1 MEPRGTAMKATNI
14 QRRLSQIGSRFNLL
28 LLVLASGL
36 TINVSAQT
44 DLMPLSERNRA
55 MTMSGEFVLASVG
68 DLMIRRPASQLDDPE
83 VQAVLDLIRN
93 ADLAV
98 ANMEGELA
106 NLRDFD
112 GPLNGFVG
120 SHEVAVDLK
129 LMGFDMLNR
138 AQNHLLDSEF
148 EGMFS
153 TNTLLDEA
161 GIVHAGS
168 GSNLQEAAAPA
179 FLELAKGRAA
189 LVGAHAPIFPEHNRL
204 AATARIGNL
213 GGRPG
218 LNMLNYSE
226 TILVSAQQFDA
237 LQQVRQGFLDYR
249 DNYDNPRPVAS
260 ASPEDGLSIPA
271 SSSGRNDPTYRVTR
285 GDEIPGTV
293 VYTLNDNDVDRM
305 LRSIRNARQLSDFV
319 IAAAHIHQS
328 QSVVEFQH
336 LSTRPPEFYVD
347 LAHQAIDA
355 GADAFVGTGV
365 QTLRG
370 IEIYD
375 GKPIFYGLGEFFRE
389 AQWELPIVVGAADSD
404 PRRGMQRFSRNFG
417 GSTQSL
423 ESLVATSHYENG
435 ALKEVR
441 LYPTELGINGPDSRL
456 GIPRMA
462 TEQHAQQILGRI
474 ARLSG
479 KWGTKI
485 DIEGN
490 IGFIRVD

>member
-1 MEPRGTAMKATNI
+1 MKINKF
-14 QRRLSQIGSRFNLL
+14 QSRPGHVASRVFTFVLL
-28 LLVLASGL
+28 LSSGL
-36 TINVSAQT
+36 SINLSAQT
-44 DLMPLSERNRA
+44 ELPSLADRDRA
-55 MTMSGEFVLASVG
+55 MTMAGDFVLASVG
-68 DLMIRRPASQLDDPE
+68 DLMIRRPASQLADPE
-83 VQAVLDLIRN
+83 VQAVFDLIRD

-106 NLRDFD
+106 NLREFD
-112 GPLNGFVG
+112 GPLDGFVG
-120 SHEVAVDLK
+120 THEVAADIK
-129 LMGFDMLNR
+129 LMGFDMVNR

-153 TNTLLDEA
+153 TNALLDEA

-168 GSNLQEAAAPA
+168 GRNLQQAAAPA

-189 LVGAHAPIFPEHNRL
+189 LVGAHAPIFPEHYRL
-204 AATARIGNL
+204 AATARNGNL

-218 LNMLNYSE
+218 LNMLNYRE
-226 TILVSAQQFDA
+226 TILVSPQQYDA

-249 DNYDNPRPVAS
+249 ENYDNPRPVAS
-260 ASPEDGLSIPA
+260 ASPDADISIPA
-271 SSSGRNDPTYRVTR
+271 SSSGRNDPSYRVTR

-293 VYTLNDNDVDRM
+293 VYTLNDNDVDRF
-305 LRSIRNARQLSDFV
+305 LRSIRNARQLGDFV

-355 GADAFVGTGV
+355 GADVFVGSGV

-370 IEIYD
+370 IEIYN

-389 AQWELPIVVGAADSD
+389 AQWELPIAVGAADSD
-404 PRRGMQRFSRNFG
+404 PRRGTQQFARNFG

-423 ESLVATSHYENG
+423 ESLVATSHYQDG
-435 ALKEVR
+435 VLRKVR
-441 LYPTELGINGPDSRL
+441 LYPVELGINGPDSRL
-456 GIPRMA
+456 GIPRIA
-462 TEQHAQQILGRI
+462 TEQHAQHILERV
-474 ARLSG
+474 ARLSDQ
-479 KWGTKI
+479 WGTT
-485 DIEGN
+485 IEVDGN
-490 IGFIRVD
+490 MDVIRVK

>member
-1 MEPRGTAMKATNI
+1 MKAIKN
-14 QRRLSQIGSRFNLL
+14 QQQLRSVWSRFNLL
-28 LLVLASGL
+28 LLVLISVL
-36 TINVSAQT
+36 TTSASAQT
-44 DLMPLSERNRA
+44 DLTPLAARDRA
-55 MTMSGEFVLASVG
+55 MTMPGEFVLASVG
-68 DLMIRRPASQLDDPE
+68 DLMIRRPASQLADPE
-83 VQAVLDLIRN
+83 VQAVFDLIRN

-120 SHEVAVDLK
+120 SHKVAEDLK
-129 LMGFDMLNR
+129 LMGFDMVNR

-153 TNTLLDEA
+153 TNTLLDKA

-179 FLELAKGRAA
+179 FLELPKGRAA
-189 LVGAHAPIFPEHNRL
+189 LVGAHTPIWPEHRRL
-204 AATARIGNL
+204 AATARNGNL

-226 TILVSAQQFDA
+226 TILVSAQQYDA
-237 LQQVRQGFLDYR
+237 LQQVRQGFLQYA

-260 ASPEDGLSIPA
+260 TSPDSGITIPA
-271 SSSGRNDPTYRVTR
+271 SSSGRNDPSYRVTQ

-293 VYTLNDNDVDRM
+293 VYRLNDNDVDRM
-305 LRSIRNARQLSDFV
+305 LRSIRNARQLGDFV

-389 AQWELPIVVGAADSD
+389 AQWELPIVVGADDSD
-404 PRRGMQRFSRNFG
+404 PRRRMQRFSRNFG

-456 GIPRMA
+456 GIPRIA
-462 TEQHAQQILGRI
+462 TEQHAQQILERVT
-474 ARLSG
+474 RLSDQ
-479 KWGTKI
+479 WGTKI
-485 DIEGN
+485 DIEGS
-490 IGFIRVD
+490 IGIIRVD

>member
-1 MEPRGTAMKATNI
+1 
-14 QRRLSQIGSRFNLL
+14 
-28 LLVLASGL
+28 
-36 TINVSAQT
+36 
-44 DLMPLSERNRA
+44 
-55 MTMSGEFVLASVG
+55 MSGGFVLASVG
-68 DLMIRRPASQLDDPE
+68 DLMIRRPASRLADPE
-83 VQAVLDLIRN
+83 VQEVLDLIRN

-106 NLRDFD
+106 NLREFD

-120 SHEVAVDLK
+120 THEVAKDLK
-129 LMGFDMLNR
+129 LMGFDMVNR

-153 TNTLLDEA
+153 TNALLDEA
-161 GIVHAGS
+161 GIIHAGS

-204 AATARIGNL
+204 AATARSGNL

-226 TILVSAQQFDA
+226 TILVSEQQFAA
-237 LQQVRQGFLDYR
+237 LQQVRQGFLQYR
-249 DNYDNPRPVAS
+249 DNYDNPRPVAN
-260 ASPEDGLSIPA
+260 ASPDSGLTIPA
-271 SSSGRNDPTYRVTR
+271 SSSGRNDPRYRVAR

-293 VYTLNDNDVDRM
+293 IYSLNKNDMDRM
-305 LRSIRNARQLSDFV
+305 LRSIRNARQLGDFV
-319 IAAAHIHQS
+319 VAAAHIHQS
-328 QSVVEFQH
+328 QSVLEFQH
-336 LSTRPPEFYVD
+336 LSTRPPGFYVD
-347 LAHQAIDA
+347 LARQAIEA

-370 IEIYD
+370 IEIYQ

-404 PRRGMQRFSRNFG
+404 PQRRMQQFSRNFG

-423 ESLVATSHYENG
+423 ESLVAISHYEDG
-435 ALKEVR
+435 TLKEVR
-441 LYPTELGINGPDSRL
+441 LYPTELGIDGPDSRL

-462 TEQHAQQILGRI
+462 TEQHAQQILERV
-474 ARLSG
+474 ARLSDQ
-479 KWGTKI
+479 WGTKI
-485 DIEGN
+485 DVEGSVG
-490 IGFIRVD
+490 IIRVVGK

>member
-1 MEPRGTAMKATNI
+1 MRDSSKLRPQNLIALVVI
-14 QRRLSQIGSRFNLL
+14 LGSFS
-28 LLVLASGL
+28 VS
-36 TINVSAQT
+36 TSAQT
-44 DLMPLSERNRA
+44 LLPPLPERDRA
-55 MTMSGEFVLASVG
+55 MTMAGEFVLASVG
-68 DLMIRRPASQLDDPE
+68 DLMIRRPASRLADPE
-83 VQAVLDLIRN
+83 VQAVFDLIRS

-106 NLRDFD
+106 KLNEFS

-120 SHEVAVDLK
+120 THEVAADLK
-129 LMGFDMLNR
+129 LMGFDMVNR

-153 TNTLLDEA
+153 TNALLDEA

-189 LVGAHAPIFPEHNRL
+189 LIGTHAPIFPEHYRL
-204 AATARIGNL
+204 GATPRIGNL

-218 LNMLNYSE
+218 LNMLNYNE
-226 TILVSAQQFDA
+226 TILVSQQQYDA
-237 LQQVRQGFLDYR
+237 LLQVREGFLQYR

-260 ASPEDGLSIPA
+260 ASPDTGVRISA
-271 SSSGRNDPTYRVTR
+271 SSSGRNDPRYRVTR
-285 GDEIPGTV
+285 GDEVPGTV
-293 VYTLNDNDVDRM
+293 VYTMNSNDVDRI
-305 LRSIRNARQLSDFV
+305 LRSIRNARQLGDFV

-328 QSVVEFQH
+328 QSVVEMQH
-336 LSTRPPEFYVD
+336 LSTRPPAFYVE
-347 LAHQAIDA
+347 LAHRAIDA

-370 IEIYD
+370 IEIYQ

-389 AQWELPIVVGAADSD
+389 SQWELPVSTAAADSD
-404 PRRGMQRFSRNFG
+404 PQRRVQQFSRNFG

-423 ESLVATSHYENG
+423 ESLVAMSHYEDG
-435 ALKEVR
+435 VLKEVR
-441 LYPTELGINGPDSRL
+441 LYPTELGINEPDSRL

-462 TEQHAQQILGRI
+462 TQQHATQILERVT
-474 ARLSG
+474 RLSDQ
-479 KWGTKI
+479 WGTEI
-485 DIEGN
+485 DIERGVG
-490 IGFIRVD
+490 IIRVD

>member
-1 MEPRGTAMKATNI
+1 MRDSRMLRLHNLTAIVLIA
-14 QRRLSQIGSRFNLL
+14 GSVAFD
-28 LLVLASGL
+28 
-36 TINVSAQT
+36 TSAQT
-44 DLMPLSERNRA
+44 LLPPLPERDRA
-55 MTMSGEFVLASVG
+55 MTMPGEFVLASVG
-68 DLMIRRPASQLDDPE
+68 DLMIRRPASKLADPE
-83 VQAVLDLIRN
+83 VQAVFDLIRG

-106 NLRDFD
+106 NLKDFD

-120 SHEVAVDLK
+120 THEVAADLK
-129 LMGFDMLNR
+129 LMGFDMVNR

-153 TNTLLDEA
+153 TNALLDEA

-168 GSNLQEAAAPA
+168 GSNLQEASAPA

-189 LVGAHAPIFPEHNRL
+189 LIGTHAPIFPEHNRL
-204 AATARIGNL
+204 AATQRIGNL

-226 TILVSAQQFDA
+226 TILVSQQQYDA
-237 LQQVRQGFLDYR
+237 LLQVRDGFLQYR
-249 DNYDNPRPVAS
+249 DNYDNPRPVAN
-260 ASPEDGLSIPA
+260 ASPDAGLSISA
-271 SSSGRNDPTYRVTR
+271 SSSGRNDPRYRVTR

-293 VYTLNDNDVDRM
+293 VYTMNSDDVDRI
-305 LRSIRNARQLSDFV
+305 LRSIRNARQLGDFV

-328 QSVVEFQH
+328 QSVVEMQH
-336 LSTRPPEFYVD
+336 LSTRPPAFYIE
-347 LAHQAIDA
+347 LAHRAIDA

-370 IEIYD
+370 IEIYQ

-389 AQWELPIVVGAADSD
+389 SQWELPISAGAADSD
-404 PRRGMQRFSRNFG
+404 PQRRMQQFSRNFG
-417 GSTQSL
+417 GSSQSL
-423 ESLVATSHYENG
+423 ESLVATSHYEDG

-456 GIPRMA
+456 GIPRLA
-462 TEQHAQQILGRI
+462 SGEHAEQILERV
-474 ARLSG
+474 ARLSDQ
-479 KWGTKI
+479 WET
-485 DIEGN
+485 DIEIERG
-490 IGFIRVD
+490 IGIIRVE

>member
-1 MEPRGTAMKATNI
+1 MKAITTQN
-14 QRRLSQIGSRFNLL
+14 QPSRFCSRIKLV
-28 LLVLASGL
+28 LLVLLSGL
-36 TINVSAQT
+36 TISASAQT
-44 DLMPLSERNRA
+44 ELTPLADNDRA
-55 MTMSGEFVLASVG
+55 MTMPGQFVLASVG
-68 DLMIRRPASQLDDPE
+68 DLMIRRPASQLADPE

-106 NLRDFD
+106 NLRQFN

-120 SHEVAVDLK
+120 SHEVAADLR
-129 LMGFDMLNR
+129 LMGFDMVNR

-168 GSNLQEAAAPA
+168 GRNLQEAAAPA
-179 FLELAKGRAA
+179 FLELAQGRAA
-189 LVGAHAPIFPEHNRL
+189 LIGSHAPIYPEHNRL

-260 ASPEDGLSIPA
+260 ASPDSGLTIPA
-271 SSSGRNDPTYRVTR
+271 SSSGRNDPRYRVTQ

-293 VYTLNDNDVDRM
+293 VYTLNDNDMERI
-305 LRSIRNARQLSDFV
+305 LRSIRNARQLGDFV

-336 LSTRPPEFYVD
+336 LSTRPPEFYVE

-370 IEIYD
+370 IEIYH

-389 AQWELPIVVGAADSD
+389 AQWELPIVVGAANSD
-404 PRRGMQRFSRNFG
+404 PQRGMQQFSRNFG
-417 GSTQSL
+417 GSSQSL
-423 ESLVATSHYENG
+423 ESLVATSHYDNG
-435 ALKEVR
+435 LLKEVR

-462 TEQHAQQILGRI
+462 TEQQAQQILERV
-474 ARLSG
+474 ARLSNQ
-479 KWGTKI
+479 WGTKI
-485 DIEGN
+485 EVQGN
-490 IGFIRVD
+490 VGIIRVD

>member
-1 MEPRGTAMKATNI
+1 MKVYKLLSRPIHIAS
-14 QRRLSQIGSRFNLL
+14 RLIIFLL
-28 LLVLASGL
+28 LLSSGL
-36 TINVSAQT
+36 ANNLSAQT
-44 DLMPLSERNRA
+44 ELPTPAERDRA
-55 MTMSGEFVLASVG
+55 MTMAGDFVLASVG
-68 DLMIRRPASQLDDPE
+68 DLMIRRPASRLADPE
-83 VQAVLDLIRN
+83 VQAVFDLLRN

-106 NLRDFD
+106 NLREFD

-120 SHEVAVDLK
+120 THEVAADIR
-129 LMGFDMLNR
+129 LMGIDMVNR

-153 TNTLLDEA
+153 TNALLDEA

-168 GSNLQEAAAPA
+168 GRNLQQAAAPA

-189 LVGAHAPIFPEHNRL
+189 LVGAHAPIFPEHYRL
-204 AATARIGNL
+204 AATARNGNL

-218 LNMLNYSE
+218 LNMLNYRE
-226 TILVSAQQFDA
+226 TILVSAQQYDA
-237 LQQVRQGFLDYR
+237 LLQVRQGFLEFR
-249 DNYDNPRPVAS
+249 ENYDNPRPVAS
-260 ASPEDGLSIPA
+260 ASPDTGISIPA
-271 SSSGRNDPTYRVTR
+271 SSSGRNDPSYRVIR

-293 VYTLNDNDVDRM
+293 VYTLDDNDVGRT
-305 LRSIRNARQLSDFV
+305 LRSIRNARQLGDFV
-319 IAAAHIHQS
+319 ITAAHIHQS

-355 GADAFVGTGV
+355 GADVFVGTGV

-370 IEIYD
+370 IEIYK

-389 AQWELPIVVGAADSD
+389 AQWELPIVVGAEDSD
-404 PRRGMQRFSRNFG
+404 PQRRMQQFSRNFG

-423 ESLVATSHYENG
+423 ESLVATSHYQNG
-435 ALKEVR
+435 VLREVR
-441 LYPTELGINGPDSRL
+441 LHPVELGINGPDSRL

-462 TEQHAQQILGRI
+462 TGQHAQHILERM
-474 ARLSG
+474 ARLSAQ
-479 KWGTKI
+479 WGTEIEI
-485 DIEGN
+485 DGN
-490 IGFIRVD
+490 LGVIHVD

>member
-1 MEPRGTAMKATNI
+1 MKVYNL
-14 QRRLSQIGSRFNLL
+14 QSRPIHIASHLIIFLL
-28 LLVLASGL
+28 LLSSGL
-36 TINVSAQT
+36 ANNLSAQT
-44 DLMPLSERNRA
+44 ELPTPAERDRA
-55 MTMSGEFVLASVG
+55 MTMAGDFVLASVG
-68 DLMIRRPASQLDDPE
+68 DLMIRRPASRLADPE
-83 VQAVLDLIRN
+83 VQAVFDLLRN

-106 NLRDFD
+106 NLREFD

-120 SHEVAVDLK
+120 THEVAADIR
-129 LMGFDMLNR
+129 LMGIDMVNR

-153 TNTLLDEA
+153 TNALLDEA

-168 GSNLQEAAAPA
+168 GRNLQQAAAPA

-189 LVGAHAPIFPEHNRL
+189 LVGAHAPIFPEHYRL
-204 AATARIGNL
+204 AATARNGNL

-218 LNMLNYSE
+218 LNMLNYRE
-226 TILVSAQQFDA
+226 TILVSAQQYDA
-237 LQQVRQGFLDYR
+237 LQQVRQGFLEFR
-249 DNYDNPRPVAS
+249 ENYDNPRPVAS
-260 ASPEDGLSIPA
+260 ASPDTGISIPA
-271 SSSGRNDPTYRVTR
+271 SSSGRNDPSYRVIR

-293 VYTLNDNDVDRM
+293 VYTLDDNDVDRT
-305 LRSIRNARQLSDFV
+305 LRSIRNARQLGDFV
-319 IAAAHIHQS
+319 ITAAHIHQS

-355 GADAFVGTGV
+355 GADVFVGTGV

-370 IEIYD
+370 IEIYK

-389 AQWELPIVVGAADSD
+389 AQWELPIAVGAADSD
-404 PRRGMQRFSRNFG
+404 PQRRMQQFSRNFG

-423 ESLVATSHYENG
+423 ESLVATSHYQNG
-435 ALKEVR
+435 VLREVR
-441 LYPTELGINGPDSRL
+441 LHPVELGINGPDSRL

-462 TEQHAQQILGRI
+462 TGQHAQRILERM
-474 ARLSG
+474 ARLSDQ
-479 KWGTKI
+479 WGTEIEI
-485 DIEGN
+485 DGN
-490 IGFIRVD
+490 LGVIHVD